1 MRPVCGCQRGS
12 RLSLLFIV
20 FRVVVA
26 RSQEEDSQ
34 EAPTQ
39 CDRAS
44 APLPIDDAG
53 LGSLLQVKSRMD
65 SEQPVIESH
74 APPALKVASGS
85 KGAPGVGLIQALKQ
99 AALSEEDH
107 SQLTGSAAAV
117 PVQALPQ
124 AVTPVSRKLPVEQTE
139 IRHRGPV
146 ESSLLAMLAHVDGGY
161 ENHVEIHRHPT
172 FWIVIVL
179 MVLAV
184 CCLCSMFKS
193 VNEDIRNEGKRK
205 QDNES
210 PGTARSLPFAPS
222 PGQSQT
228 PYASRMASQSQLPS
242 SPAAMPV
249 RQPTLSPSLP
259 NLPMPTQTTRHL
271 CPGLVVPH
279 GNECILAVPALP
291 DTGGQPGQ
299 EVASLNVQDLDGKS
313 VIQAEVVLPNST
325 RASVAMTQ
333 RPLVVLRAGSVPR
346 AAGQQAQP
354 LLAYCKASHEVGARK
369 SVYIYDA
376 RDELF
381 AQVVK
386 DSGIG
391 RYILTSGRI
400 SLRLSFEG
408 DILKHVVNVTNE
420 HRQTVAETAPATM
433 PFNPTGNFYKLRVV
447 SNVDVGLILCALFA
461 IGCMESF

>member
-1 MRPVCGCQRGS
+1 M
-12 RLSLLFIV
+12 
-20 FRVVVA
+20 
-26 RSQEEDSQ
+26 
-34 EAPTQ
+34 
-39 CDRAS
+39 
-44 APLPIDDAG
+44 
-53 LGSLLQVKSRMD
+53 
-65 SEQPVIESH
+65 
-74 APPALKVASGS
+74 PA
-85 KGAPGVGLIQALKQ
+85 
-99 AALSEEDH
+99 
-107 SQLTGSAAAV
+107 
-117 PVQALPQ
+117 
-124 AVTPVSRKLPVEQTE
+124 
-139 IRHRGPV
+139 
-146 ESSLLAMLAHVDGGY
+146 
-161 ENHVEIHRHPT
+161 
-172 FWIVIVL
+172 
-179 MVLAV
+179 
-184 CCLCSMFKS
+184 
-193 VNEDIRNEGKRK
+193 
-205 QDNES
+205 
-210 PGTARSLPFAPS
+210 
-222 PGQSQT
+222 
-228 PYASRMASQSQLPS
+228 
-242 SPAAMPV
+242 
-249 RQPTLSPSLP
+249 
-259 NLPMPTQTTRHL
+259 QTTRHL

-291 DTGGQPGQ
+291 NTGGQPGQ

-313 VIQAEVVLPNST
+313 VIQAEVVLPNSP

-381 AQVVK
+381 AQVVR
-386 DSGIG
+386 DSGVG

-447 SNVDVGLILCALFA
+447 SNVDVGLILCALLA